1 MANILEVC
9 MQSTI
14 KHLARQGWSIR
25 RIARELGI
33 NRRTVAKYTVEF
45 RETSKCT
52 TLEAEVPTGNL
63 GKCTTLSFAYHTRG
77 ISGFQ
82 HHSFQYSDGNVIQ
95 RLKRKE
101 FRCPKCSHCSV
112 NTYPHRT
119 RRIQG
124 LPYGRMPVYFEV
136 ELHRMAPCF
145 STSLLTLHFFP
156 NKSRLLIVIKP
167 SQNKS

>member
-45 RETSKCT
+45 RETS
-52 TLEAEVPTGNL
+52 
-63 GKCTTLSFAYHTRG
+63 KCTTLSFAYHTRG

-156 NKSRLLIVIKP
+156 NKSRLLTVIKP
-167 SQNKS
+167 TQNKSGIKKAYLIQTT